1 MMRRFERVAANENNE
16 DWSELISREDELYCR
31 DDDIRSQF
39 ARDYTR
45 VLHSLAYRRLK
56 HKTQVF
62 FNAAGNDH
70 ICTRIEHVMH
80 VESVSNT
87 ISKYLGL
94 NEELTKTIAISHD
107 LGHAPFGHQGEKV
120 LNDISEKYLNKKFW
134 HEQNGVYFVDNVEL
148 LEDNQRNLRNLS
160 LTYAVR
166 DGIISHCGEI
176 DQNAIKP
183 RKEKFNLN
191 MFKEPGQEQAAT
203 WEGCVV
209 KLADKIAYLG
219 RDIEDAIRLNY
230 LTKSQI
236 NDLQEMAGA
245 RNKDA
250 INTTVIMHNMI
261 IDLCKNSSPDLG
273 LCLSSDMH
281 NQLVDIKQF
290 NYDYIYN
297 NDRLKP
303 YKKYSELV
311 LTELTEV
318 LISYYKGENTLEHLN
333 DKQFYNKKFIKD
345 FALWLMQYCDN
356 EFSNRLKELNPN
368 TSDLNRKIYRNLEN
382 EELYIQAVVDFIA
395 GMTDNYAYESFE
407 ELLCC

>member
-1 MMRRFERVAANENNE
+1 MRRFERVAANENNE

-148 LEDNQRNLRNLS
+148 LEDNQRN
-160 LTYAVR
+160 
-166 DGIISHCGEI
+166 
-176 DQNAIKP
+176 
-183 RKEKFNLN
+183 
-191 MFKEPGQEQAAT
+191 
-203 WEGCVV
+203 
-209 KLADKIAYLG
+209 
-219 RDIEDAIRLNY
+219 
-230 LTKSQI
+230 
-236 NDLQEMAGA
+236 
-245 RNKDA
+245 
-250 INTTVIMHNMI
+250 
-261 IDLCKNSSPDLG
+261 
-273 LCLSSDMH
+273 
-281 NQLVDIKQF
+281 
-290 NYDYIYN
+290 
-297 NDRLKP
+297 
-303 YKKYSELV
+303 
-311 LTELTEV
+311 
-318 LISYYKGENTLEHLN
+318 
-333 DKQFYNKKFIKD
+333 
-345 FALWLMQYCDN
+345 
-356 EFSNRLKELNPN
+356 
-368 TSDLNRKIYRNLEN
+368 
-382 EELYIQAVVDFIA
+382 
-395 GMTDNYAYESFE
+395 
-407 ELLCC
+407 